1 MTEKVRWRISPDAI
15 QAESW
20 LDILPAVGEDPR
32 ALGYDGSQPPCSL
45 GAKRPRFDRT
55 SRRVAVPT
63 VTHILP
69 KRILSYLSA
78 NIHRTRLV
86 APHDSQTHRPRSTRF
101 PSRFRPQ
108 HEHVLLA
115 FLFNEDAVFLGF
127 GLESRGEAVEL
138 PNRGACYSRA
148 YPTSPLEYRSPDA
161 TDLAVDT
168 LLDFSTVTSGR
179 VSSSVRMNSERWVF
193 KLSPL
198 LRRSLSCL
206 ES

>member
-63 VTHILP
+63 MTHILP

-138 PNRGACYSRA
+138 PFVGLVIPAHPPRVLSNIAHPMR
-148 YPTSPLEYRSPDA
+148 PTSRSIHCWISPRSRLVASRPL
-161 TDLAVDT
+161 
-168 LLDFSTVTSGR
+168 
-179 VSSSVRMNSERWVF
+179 
-193 KLSPL
+193 
-198 LRRSLSCL
+198 
-206 ES
+206 